1 MWCPTWRVN
10 RCERGSTA
18 GGELPIGEAVR
29 ILREVR
35 GRPALLLKN
44 ALDPR
49 GSMTTRCRRLY
60 WRNQLT
66 LFGWRSY
73 R

>member
-1 MWCPTWRVN
+1 MPYVESESLRA
-10 RCERGSTA
+10 RLHRR
-18 GGELPIGEAVR
+18 GELPIGEAVR

-35 GRPALLLKN
+35 GRPALLRKN

-49 GSMTTRCRRLY
+49 SSMTTRRRRVY
-60 WRNQLT
+60 WWNQLT

>member
-1 MWCPTWRVN
+1 MPTWRVN

-18 GGELPIGEAVR
+18 GGELTIGEAVR
-29 ILREVR
+29 ILREVP
-35 GRPALLLKN
+35 GRPALVRKN

-49 GSMTTRCRRLY
+49 GSMTTRRRRVY
-60 WRNQLT
+60 WWNQLT
-66 LFGWRSY
+66 LFGWTSY